1 MKFQADL
8 TLMIREWEQKKMI
21 NFKLIEFK
29 NVYISWCVRSLIFVV
44 ILFFIATAIDTYHN
58 GRLVY
63 KGSYIFKS
71 IDPEWFFIR
80 LLANYIWLLGPL
92 VFLLGIRTK
101 KSDNKSDI
109 QNDQ

>member
-1 MKFQADL
+1 
-8 TLMIREWEQKKMI
+8 MI

-101 KSDNKSDI
+101 KSRQQIGHTKRLVISNR
-109 QNDQ
+109 QFRTPTF